1 MNDMREVNL
10 AGVDLNLLPALEALL
25 KRRNV
30 SHAAEDVGLSQP
42 AMSRALARLRE
53 VLGDALL
60 VRVPGGGY
68 ALTPRAEA
76 LSSQLI
82 ATLDHVKAVFREPSF
97 DPARVQRTIR
107 IAGIDTHT
115 ILLAP
120 ALMERLGREA
130 PGIDIRFENYGP
142 DLIERVE
149 TGRIDLAF
157 ATASSPLPPGARSE
171 SYAHDKLALVLRKGH
186 PMAKKTWVIEDY
198 GKVSHVGISIFGDAG
213 SELDAQLARVGV
225 HRRMALV
232 DALLVRVP
240 GGGYE
245 LDAQLARV
253 GVHRRMALVT
263 PHFIAAL
270 AAVAKTD
277 MATTMS
283 HVFASR
289 FAEDFD
295 LVLKEPPLP
304 ILDLE
309 LTLVWSHLR
318 AADPVLAW
326 VRGVMKDVARET
338 MDLAGNPAR
347 SRVSRRAERL

>member
-1 MNDMREVNL
+1 MREVNL

-30 SHAAEDVGLSQP
+30 THAAEDVGLSQP

-53 VLGDALL
+53 VLGDVLL

-76 LSSQLI
+76 LAAQLI

-120 ALMERLGREA
+120 ALMARLGKEA

-142 DLIERVE
+142 DLVERVE
-149 TGRIDLAF
+149 TGRLDLAF
-157 ATASSPLPPGARSE
+157 ATATTPLPPGARSE
-171 SYAHDKLALVLRKGH
+171 SYARDRLALVLRRGH
-186 PMAKKTWVIEDY
+186 PMAKKKWTIEDY
-198 GKVSHVGISIFGDAG
+198 GKVSHVGISILGDAG
-213 SELDAQLARVGV
+213 SELDAQLAKVGV
-225 HRRMALV
+225 HRRI
-232 DALLVRVP
+232 
-240 GGGYE
+240 
-245 LDAQLARV
+245 
-253 GVHRRMALVT
+253 ALVT

-270 AAVAKTD
+270 AAVSGTD
-277 MATTMS
+277 MATTLS
-283 HVFASR
+283 RVFASR
-289 FAEDFD
+289 FADEFE

-304 ILDLE
+304 DVDLDL
-309 LTLVWSHLR
+309 TVVWSHVR

-326 VRGVMKDVARET
+326 VRTIIRDVAKET
-338 MDLAGNPAR
+338 MDLAG
-347 SRVSRRAERL
+347 SRVSRRAEKL

>member
-1 MNDMREVNL
+1 MREVNL

-76 LSSQLI
+76 LSAQLI
-82 ATLDHVKAVFREPSF
+82 TTLDHVKAFFREPSF
-97 DPARVQRTIR
+97 DPAKVQRTIR

-120 ALMERLGREA
+120 ALMARLATEA

-149 TGRIDLAF
+149 TGRLDLAF
-157 ATASSPLPPGARSE
+157 ATANTPLPPGARSE
-171 SYAHDKLALVLRKGH
+171 SYAHDKLVLVLRKNH
-186 PMAKKTWVIEDY
+186 PMAKKKWAIEDY
-198 GKVSHVGISIFGDAG
+198 GKVSHVGISILGDAG
-213 SELDAQLARVGV
+213 SELDAQLAK
-225 HRRMALV
+225 
-232 DALLVRVP
+232 
-240 GGGYE
+240 
-245 LDAQLARV
+245 V

-270 AAVAKTD
+270 AAVAGTD
-277 MATTMS
+277 MATTLS
-283 HVFASR
+283 RVFATR
-289 FAEDFD
+289 FADQFG
-295 LVLKEPPLP
+295 LVMKEPPLP
-304 ILDLE
+304 NIDLE
-309 LTLVWSHLR
+309 LTVVWSHLR

-326 VRGVMKDVARET
+326 VRGVMRDVAKET
-338 MDLAGNPAR
+338 MDLAG
-347 SRVSRRAERL
+347 SRVSRRAEKL